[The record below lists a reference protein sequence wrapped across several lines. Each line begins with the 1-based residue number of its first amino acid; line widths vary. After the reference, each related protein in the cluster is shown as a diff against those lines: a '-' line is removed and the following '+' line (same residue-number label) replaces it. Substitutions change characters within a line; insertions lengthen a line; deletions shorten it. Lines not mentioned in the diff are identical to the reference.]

1 MNIRAELKSLKEN
14 YEQSLQ
20 LYERTKKSQ
29 YYLIYQSSFR
39 DYLSFIEQHR
49 LRTSDVDK
57 LIFTDLPKASEE
69 TKEKQ
74 EKTVR
79 QKRAYR
85 KSDHPKKVKMTSQ
98 EQRALEW
105 QQKIMDI
112 LLSQDRA
119 LSAKEI
125 SSLCRL
131 GTSQVWRYLDRMK
144 LAGKVTNISSVSK
157 RGKQKVWRVTSPQNN
172 PCEEVKKLI
181 P

>member
-1 MNIRAELKSLKEN
+1 MNIRAELQSLKSN

-20 LYERTKKSQ
+20 LYERTKKTQ
-29 YYLIYQSSFR
+29 HYLIYQSGFR

-57 LIFTDLPKASEE
+57 LVYSNLPKASEE
-69 TKEKQ
+69 K

-85 KSDHPKKVKMTSQ
+85 KSDNPKKVKGISQ

-112 LLSQDRA
+112 LLSQDRT

-125 SSLCRL
+125 SALCRL

-144 LAGKVTNISSVSK
+144 LAGKVKNISSVSK
-157 RGKQKVWRVTSPQNN
+157 QGKQKIWSVASPQNN